1 MVQKIK
7 NFKTSRQKLF
17 ILLALVMLAVTLI
30 LVVYFVTSLAQSI
43 EVTLKLPP
51 TKETTVQ
58 FDIQS
63 FQKLNLTQ

>member
-1 MVQKIK
+1 MAQKIK

-17 ILLALVMLAVTLI
+17 ILLALVMLTVTLI

-58 FDIQS
+58 FDIQG

>member
-1 MVQKIK
+1 MAQKIK
-7 NFKTSRQKLF
+7 SFRTSRQKLF
-17 ILLALVMLAVTLI
+17 ILLAFVMLAVTLI
-30 LVVYFVTSLAQSI
+30 LVIYFVTSLANSI

-58 FDIQS
+58 FDIQG

>member
-58 FDIQS
+58 FDIQG